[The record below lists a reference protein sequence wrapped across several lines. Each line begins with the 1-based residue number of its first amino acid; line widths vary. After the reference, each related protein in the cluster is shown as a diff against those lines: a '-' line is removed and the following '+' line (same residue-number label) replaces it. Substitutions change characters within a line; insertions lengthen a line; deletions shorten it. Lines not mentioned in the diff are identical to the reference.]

1 MPEGMVA
8 LGGQWSTTRLA
19 VHARGQKC
27 GGLPFYKP
35 LLQRRQEG
43 FRLCQGQPDPFDL
56 LARLLQDDHVS
67 DGLFVTIVVIDHQVD
82 FDLHG
87 GTPPAR

>member
-1 MPEGMVA
+1 
-8 LGGQWSTTRLA
+8 
-19 VHARGQKC
+19 VHARREK
-27 GGLPFYKP
+27 GGDLPFHNP

-43 FRLCQGQPDPFDL
+43 FRLGQGQPDLFNL

-67 DGLFVTIVVIDHQVD
+67 DGLFMIIIVIDHQVD

-87 GTPPAR
+87 ALLRLNDGKEKDIL